1 MADEKVGNGDVKE
14 DKRKNPH
21 KIAYVPPSQELRES
35 LLKDASVEEIIIPER
50 KTKAGVKP
58 EEKVLLARKRPGIL
72 GLYNNDEKAMLYYS
86 SMMAHAQMALYAAK
100 HSEDKIAARAVKKAE
115 KKVAKMSDAELD
127 ALIALAAERK
137 AKKDAAANT
146 APEAPKQ

>member
-1 MADEKVGNGDVKE
+1 MTETTTGNGDAKA

-21 KIAYVPPSQELRES
+21 KVAFVPASEEVRKG
-35 LLKDASVEEIIIPER
+35 LLTDGSVKEITIPER
-50 KTKAGVKP
+50 KTKAGTKP
-58 EEKVLLARKRPGIL
+58 EEKILLATKRTGLI
-72 GLYNNDEKAMLYYS
+72 GLYNNDEKALLYYGS
-86 SMMAHAQMALYAAK
+86 IMAHAQEVLYLAK

-137 AKKDAAANT
+137 AKKNASQENA
-146 APEAPKQ
+146 EAPKQ